1 MKKLGLSIL
10 AVIACVAIIGG
21 VYWAGYTKG
30 TQETKHIVVEGV
42 ADPQVSKD
50 GIDFK
55 PFWEALEVIKERF
68 VSRDKAYDNQALLYG
83 AIGGMVD
90 ALGDPNTNFLTPS
103 DANEFTEEISGEFSG
118 IGAEI
123 GINENEQLVV
133 IAPLKD
139 TPAYRAG
146 VQAGDRILEI
156 DNESTAGLTVEQAV
170 ERIRGERGTQVILL
184 LLRDNME
191 IKTPITRDIIEL
203 PTLEY
208 EMLDGKIAYIRLYNF
223 YEKAPTQFRQ
233 AAIQTVGRRAQ
244 GIVLDLRN
252 NPGGYLEA
260 ATYIGGW
267 FIERGGVIVREE
279 FQDESENK
287 KLTSR
292 GPAALKD
299 VPIVILLNKGSA
311 SASEILAGALREQNN
326 ATIVGEKSFGK
337 GTVQELV
344 PLLDDSII
352 KVTIAHWVTP
362 KGTTIDK
369 NGIEPDIA
377 LEQPTEEE
385 LQNNPDP
392 WLDRALEELKKKL

>member
-139 TPAYRAG
+139 TPAYRPG
-146 VQAGDRILEI
+146 VQA
-156 DNESTAGLTVEQAV
+156 
-170 ERIRGERGTQVILL
+170 
-184 LLRDNME
+184 
-191 IKTPITRDIIEL
+191 
-203 PTLEY
+203 
-208 EMLDGKIAYIRLYNF
+208 
-223 YEKAPTQFRQ
+223 
-233 AAIQTVGRRAQ
+233 
-244 GIVLDLRN
+244 
-252 NPGGYLEA
+252 
-260 ATYIGGW
+260 
-267 FIERGGVIVREE
+267 
-279 FQDESENK
+279 
-287 KLTSR
+287 R
-292 GPAALKD
+292 GP
-299 VPIVILLNKGSA
+299 VI
-311 SASEILAGALREQNN
+311 
-326 ATIVGEKSFGK
+326 
-337 GTVQELV
+337 
-344 PLLDDSII
+344 
-352 KVTIAHWVTP
+352 
-362 KGTTIDK
+362 
-369 NGIEPDIA
+369 
-377 LEQPTEEE
+377 
-385 LQNNPDP
+385 
-392 WLDRALEELKKKL
+392 